1 VRFPQQDL
9 LRRNPIQNAARP
21 DASAAYTAGSTMVHA
36 PTTFVGRD
44 AEFAE
49 LRNKLLDPAFR
60 LITLTG
66 PVAVGK
72 SRLVA
77 ALFEDLAFDFPHG
90 GRFVDLDDAE
100 SPYVT
105 DHLTAHPAI
114 QLAMALGLHSAE
126 LVEEPEAARD
136 LLLTY
141 LHDRDFLLVIDAGE
155 QVLTE
160 LAPLVAGLVSAC
172 PRLTVLVA
180 APEPLGVY
188 GESLVRLGPLAVPG
202 DPRDGSPD
210 RSLNGSLNGPLN
222 GPFNGSPDGSPD
234 GSLAAL
240 ERVPAVQLF
249 VHRARAVRPG
259 FTLTED
265 NREAVAT
272 LCQRL
277 DGLPL
282 AIELAAA
289 SAKLSSPQALLAD
302 LDDDLGVIS
311 GTAAD
316 TMSRYTDMDTAIEAG
331 LGRLNSVERAFL
343 DRLAAFEGEFGAAAA
358 KGVARP
364 WAGQAAQLIE
374 SLVDKNLLLACDRP
388 DGEIGFRLLGLV
400 RRQLLTA
407 LRKRGEYD
415 EIMRAHADYFQAM
428 ARAARKGLTGADQ
441 AWWLSRL
448 ADWHADLRA
457 ALRFLIDAGDGA
469 ATAGFAAA
477 LRLHWQAAGALREG
491 VAWLEEGLDLA
502 DRPVDI
508 APEVHEVLGELLLD
522 LGETRAAERRL
533 NFARQRYEESHD
545 ARGVAVCLA
554 LLGRLAFHQGDV
566 ATAERL
572 LQESTARLLKAGEAS
587 RERAMA
593 TIDLARVRLARGDNA
608 AARKLAESALH
619 ELTNGRDAR
628 NVALSQY
635 VLAEIAMADE
645 RLEEAEQLAR
655 TAMLRLDDLGD
666 RPACGTG
673 LEILGILMTVRHG
686 RMTESWR
693 RAVRNLGVGAQ
704 LRERDGLAVSD
715 VERTRLDEVVDEAR
729 VRLGDELFEEEW
741 TAAAWRPLHEAIA
754 EALAPFQPQRR
765 RRPAGAG
772 RDNPLTHRE
781 MEVAELVAAG
791 MTNREIARRLG
802 IAEWTA
808 VNHLRKIMRKLA
820 CGSRVQVANW
830 VLTLPPKAE

>member
-9 LRRNPIQNAARP
+9 VRRNSAQHAART
-21 DASAAYTAGSTMVHA
+21 DAAAAFRAGSSMVHA
-36 PTTFVGRD
+36 PTSFVGRD

-100 SPYVT
+100 SPYPA
-105 DHLTAHPAI
+105 DHLAVHPAI
-114 QLAMALGLHSAE
+114 HLAGALGLHSAD
-126 LVEEPEAARD
+126 LVDEPDTARD
-136 LLLTY
+136 LLLSY

-155 QVLTE
+155 RVLTE

-180 APEPLGVY
+180 APEPLAVY

-202 DPRDGSPD
+202 DTHD
-210 RSLNGSLNGPLN
+210 
-222 GPFNGSPDGSPD
+222 
-234 GSLAAL
+234 LAEL

-265 NREAVAT
+265 NREAVAA
-272 LCQRL
+272 LCRRL

-289 SAKLSSPQALLAD
+289 SVKLSSPQALLAD
-302 LDDDLGVIS
+302 LDDDLGVIT

-316 TMSRYTDMDTAIEAG
+316 TMSRYTDMDKAIEAG
-331 LGRLNSVERAFL
+331 LRRLNSVERAFL
-343 DRLAAFEGEFGAAAA
+343 DRLAAFAGEFGAAAA

-374 SLVDKNLLLACDRP
+374 SLVDKNLLLAGDRP

-400 RRQLLTA
+400 RRQLLNG

-415 EIMRAHADYFQAM
+415 EVMRAHADYFQAM
-428 ARAARKGLTGADQ
+428 ARAARTGLTGGEQ
-441 AWWLSRL
+441 SWWLSRL
-448 ADWHADLRA
+448 VDWHADLQA
-457 ALRFLIDAGDGA
+457 ALRFLVDAGAGA
-469 ATAGFAAA
+469 ATAGLAAA
-477 LRLHWQAAGALREG
+477 LRLHWHAAGALREG

-502 DRPVDI
+502 DRPADI
-508 APEVHEVLGELLLD
+508 APEVHEVLGELLLG

-533 NFARQRYEESHD
+533 NFARQRHEEARD
-545 ARGVAVCLA
+545 ARGVAVTLG

-566 ATAERL
+566 AAAERL
-572 LQESTARLLKAGEAS
+572 LGESTARLLRTGEAA
-587 RERAMA
+587 REHAMA
-593 TIDLARVRLARGDNA
+593 TIDLARVRLARGEHA
-608 AARKLAESALH
+608 AAGKLAESALQAF
-619 ELTNGRDAR
+619 TNERDAR

-635 VLAEIAMADE
+635 VLAEIAMADD
-645 RLEEAEQLAR
+645 RLDEAEQLAR
-655 TAMLRLDDLGD
+655 TALLRLDDLGD
-666 RPACGTG
+666 GPSCGTG
-673 LEILGILMTVRHG
+673 LEILGVLMTVRHG

-693 RAVRNLGVGAQ
+693 RAVRNLGAGAR
-704 LRERDGLAVSD
+704 LRERGGLAAAD
-715 VERTRLDEVVDEAR
+715 LERTRLDEIVAAAR

-754 EALAPFQPQRR
+754 EALAPFRPQRR
-765 RRPAGAG
+765 RRPAGGG

-781 MEVAELVAAG
+781 MEVADLVAAG

-820 CGSRVQVANW
+820 CSSRVQVANW
-830 VLTLPPKAE
+830 VLTLPGRGEPA

>member
-1 VRFPQQDL
+1 MRFPQQDL
-9 LRRNPIQNAARP
+9 LRRNPVQNAVRS
-21 DASAAYTAGSTMVHA
+21 DTSSAAYRAGSSMIHA
-36 PTTFVGRD
+36 PTSFVGRD

-72 SRLVA
+72 SRLAA

-90 GRFVDLDDAE
+90 GRFVDLDDMD
-100 SPYVT
+100 SPYPT
-105 DHLTAHPAI
+105 DQLAAHPAAH
-114 QLAMALGLHSAE
+114 LAAALALHSAD
-126 LVEEPEAARD
+126 LVEEPDAARD
-136 LLLTY
+136 LLLSY

-155 QVLTE
+155 HVLTE

-188 GESLVRLGPLAVPG
+188 GESLVRLGPLEVPA
-202 DPRDGSPD
+202 DPR
-210 RSLNGSLNGPLN
+210 RGSLT
-222 GPFNGSPDGSPD
+222 D
-234 GSLAAL
+234 L

-265 NREAVAT
+265 NREAVAA
-272 LCQRL
+272 LCRRL

-316 TMSRYTDMDTAIEAG
+316 TMSRFTDMDTAIEAG
-331 LGRLNSVERAFL
+331 LSRLNSVERAFL

-374 SLVDKNLLLACDRP
+374 SLVDKNLLLASDRP
-388 DGEIGFRLLGLV
+388 DGEVVFRLLGLV
-400 RRQLLTA
+400 RRQLLTV
-407 LRKRGEYD
+407 LRKRGEHD
-415 EIMRAHADYFQAM
+415 EVMRAHADYFQAM
-428 ARAARKGLTGADQ
+428 ARAARAGLTGAEQ
-441 AWWLSRL
+441 SWWLSRL

-457 ALRFLIDAGDGA
+457 ALRFLVNAGDGA

-477 LRLHWQAAGALREG
+477 LRLHWHAAGALREG

-502 DRPVDI
+502 DRPADI
-508 APEVHEVLGELLLD
+508 TPDVHEVLGELTLS

-533 NFARQRYEESHD
+533 NFARQRYEEARD
-545 ARGVAVCLA
+545 PRGVAVCLG
-554 LLGRLAFHQGDV
+554 LLGRVAFHQGDV
-566 ATAERL
+566 DTAERL
-572 LQESTARLLKAGEAS
+572 LQESTARLRTAGEAS
-587 RERAMA
+587 REHALA
-593 TIDLARVRLARGDNA
+593 TIELARVRLTRGDRA
-608 AARKLAESALH
+608 AARKLAEAALQ
-619 ELTNGRDAR
+619 EFTDGKDAR
-628 NVALSQY
+628 DVALSQY

-645 RLEEAEQLAR
+645 RLDEAEQLAR
-655 TAMLRLDDLGD
+655 TALLRLDDLGD
-666 RPACGTG
+666 APACGTG

-686 RMTESWR
+686 RMTEAWR
-693 RAVRNLGVGAQ
+693 RAVRDLGVGAQ
-704 LRERDGLAVSD
+704 LRDRAGLAASD
-715 VERTRLDEVVDEAR
+715 IERARLDEIIDEAR
-729 VRLGDELFEEEW
+729 VRLGDELFDEEW
-741 TAAAWRPLHEAIA
+741 AAAERRPLHEAIA

-765 RRPAGAG
+765 RRPAAGAG

-781 MEVAELVAAG
+781 MEVAELVASG
-791 MTNREIARRLG
+791 LTNREIARRLG

-820 CGSRVQVANW
+820 CNSRVQVANW
-830 VLTLPPKAE
+830 VLTLPPGATE

>member
-1 VRFPQQDL
+1 MRFPQQDL
-9 LRRNPIQNAARP
+9 LRRNPAQNAART
-21 DASAAYTAGSTMVHA
+21 DASAAYRAGSAMVHA
-36 PTTFVGRD
+36 PTSFVGRD

-100 SPYVT
+100 SPATY
-105 DHLTAHPAI
+105 
-114 QLAMALGLHSAE
+114 LAAALGLHSADV
-126 LVEEPEAARD
+126 VEEPDVAQD
-136 LLLTY
+136 LLLSY

-202 DPRDGSPD
+202 DPRDGV
-210 RSLNGSLNGPLN
+210 
-222 GPFNGSPDGSPD
+222 PDGSVAGSLD
-234 GSLAAL
+234 GSLAEL

-265 NREAVAT
+265 NREAVTT
-272 LCQRL
+272 LCRRL

-289 SAKLSSPQALLAD
+289 SAKLSSPQAVLAD

-316 TMSRYTDMDTAIEAG
+316 TMSRYTDMDTAIDAG
-331 LGRLNSVERAFL
+331 LGRLNSMERAFL

-374 SLVDKNLLLACDRP
+374 SLVDKNLLLASDRP

-400 RRQLLTA
+400 RRQLLTG
-407 LRKRGEYD
+407 LRKHGEYD
-415 EIMRAHADYFQAM
+415 EVMRAHADYFQAM
-428 ARAARKGLTGADQ
+428 ARAARTGLTGAEQ
-441 AWWLSRL
+441 SWWLSRL

-457 ALRFLIDAGDGA
+457 ALRFLVDAGDGT

-502 DRPVDI
+502 DRPADI
-508 APEVHEVLGELLLD
+508 APEVHEVLGELILD

-533 NFARQRYEESHD
+533 NFARQRHEESRD
-545 ARGVAVCLA
+545 DRGVAVCLG

-572 LQESTARLLKAGEAS
+572 LPESTARLLRTGEAS
-587 RERAMA
+587 REHAMA
-593 TIDLARVRLARGDNA
+593 TIDLARVRLARGDHA
-608 AARKLAESALH
+608 AAKKLADSALQ
-619 ELTNGRDAR
+619 EFTNGRDAR

-635 VLAEIAMADE
+635 VLAEIAMADQ

-655 TAMLRLDDLGD
+655 TALLRLDDLGD
-666 RPACGTG
+666 GLACGTG
-673 LEILGILMTVRHG
+673 LEILGVLMTVRHG

-704 LRERDGLAVSD
+704 LRERGGLAVSD
-715 VERTRLDEVVDEAR
+715 LERTRLDELVDEAR

-765 RRPAGAG
+765 RRPAGGG
-772 RDNPLTHRE
+772 RDNPLTNRE
-781 MEVAELVAAG
+781 MEVAELVSAG

-820 CGSRVQVANW
+820 CSSRVQVANW
-830 VLTLPPKAE
+830 VLTLPPRTD

>member
-1 VRFPQQDL
+1 MRFPQQDL
-9 LRRNPIQNAARP
+9 LRRNPVQNAARP
-21 DASAAYTAGSTMVHA
+21 DASAAYTAGSSMVHA

-90 GRFVDLDDAE
+90 GRFADLDDPE
-100 SPYVT
+100 SPYNPNHVA
-105 DHLTAHPAI
+105 DHPAI
-114 QLAMALGLHSAE
+114 HLATALGLHSAE
-126 LVEEPEAARD
+126 LVEDPDRARD
-136 LLLTY
+136 LLLAY

-155 QVLTE
+155 RVLTE

-210 RSLNGSLNGPLN
+210 RSPNGSFDGSINGSL
-222 GPFNGSPDGSPD
+222 
-234 GSLAAL
+234 AEL

-272 LCQRL
+272 LCRRL

-311 GTAAD
+311 GTSAD

-364 WAGQAAQLIE
+364 WTGQAAQLIE
-374 SLVDKNLLLACDRP
+374 SLVDKNLLLASDRP
-388 DGEIGFRLLGLV
+388 DGEIAFRLLGLV

-415 EIMRAHADYFQAM
+415 EVMRAHADYFQAM
-428 ARAARKGLTGADQ
+428 ARAARQGLTGADQ
-441 AWWLSRL
+441 SWWLSRL

-457 ALRFLIDAGDGA
+457 ALRFLIDAGDGT
-469 ATAGFAAA
+469 ATAEFAAA
-477 LRLHWQAAGALREG
+477 LRLHWHAAGALREG

-502 DRPVDI
+502 DRPADI
-508 APEVHEVLGELLLD
+508 SPEVHEVLGELLLG

-533 NFARQRYEESHD
+533 NFARQRYEESRD
-545 ARGVAVCLA
+545 ARGIAVCLG
-554 LLGRLAFHQGDV
+554 LLGRLAFHQGDI

-572 LQESTARLLKAGEAS
+572 LKESTARLLKIGDAS
-587 RERAMA
+587 REHAMA
-593 TIDLARVRLARGDNA
+593 TIDLARVRLAGGDNA
-608 AARKLAESALH
+608 AARKLAESALQ
-619 ELTNGRDAR
+619 ELTNARDAR

-635 VLAEIAMADE
+635 VLAEIAMADD

-704 LRERDGLAVSD
+704 LRERNGLAVSE
-715 VERTRLDEVVDEAR
+715 VERRRLDEVVDEAR
-729 VRLGDELFEEEW
+729 VRLGDELFDEEW

-765 RRPAGAG
+765 RRPAGGG

-830 VLTLPPKAE
+830 VLTLPPRAE